1 MQNIIVD
8 KEEDAKE
15 IIKFLEEKKAGKAT
29 FLPLS
34 KFNNNNSNNSVEYEN
49 YKNGIISKLKD
60 IRDVKKYVYFPKDIV
75 KVNEKYL
82 GIISVFLDKT
92 LIVENIDI
100 AISVTKKIK
109 GIKVVTLNGELF
121 ASTGSITGGYSKKVS
136 NILGRKEEI
145 VKLEKE
151 IVSLER
157 KAEETNSDFEDK
169 KAEYI
174 LKEKEHSNILNE
186 IYEEKLKIVVKEK
199 EINALREKVGEIS
212 EKIKNINNE
221 IENITKESN
230 EILTNKSIIEEVKGK
245 LVEELEKMNDERLKL
260 KENLNDEDTSSKI
273 EEIAEDIMN
282 VKISIASFEES
293 ENSIIEILERITSE
307 EKELEERKE
316 KRNTELLEYEKENT
330 NLGQRIEENTSDIN
344 KIEEENVENKRAV
357 HFGQKATNEE
367 IKEGIKNIEKL
378 IENYRK
384 YVPNYT
390 EEYGS
395 RVLEI
400 IFYCFTA
407 PYIQQIRSCFKST
420 DSKEGISPFLFIGG
434 TPFSGKTKLLNLIV
448 YRMIGIEKKKR
459 GEKETVSTYSSI
471 VPKNSKWRAN
481 TIDQLDY
488 WLREDNVYPI
498 FVDELDKDFFANPE
512 RSDKLVTNLVNDTGF
527 HGKSG
532 CLIGTTN
539 SNSFEMPKR
548 SARRSYYIKIDK
560 VFDEKRFSE
569 CNREYNKILNKTN
582 NKLFKDFV
590 VRMAEELSKENVKL
604 DNYSQTSNSEKID
617 FLFLTRKIFR
627 EYFEIA
633 DIKIPKWFPQ
643 NRYNDISEQNMEKWK
658 SCYQMLPEKFK
669 VIEEDGKKIYGFNL
683 RELNV
688 DKNTKENV
696 SYYEAMANQ
705 CIIVNSDQ
713 YLKFDIEKF
722 HEWIGIPVP
731 KELRKKKNIFNF
743 FKKKQS
749 SNT

>member
-1 MQNIIVD
+1 MQNIIVE

-34 KFNNNNSNNSVEYEN
+34 KFHNNSNNSIEYGN

-60 IRDVKKYVYFPKDIV
+60 IRDVEKYVYFPKDIV

-145 VKLEKE
+145 AKLEKE

-186 IYEEKLKIVVKEK
+186 IYEEKLKIAVKEK
-199 EINALREKVGEIS
+199 EINTLREKVEEIS
-212 EKIKNINNE
+212 EKIKNINSE

-230 EILTNKSIIEEVKGK
+230 EILTNKSIIEEVKEK

-273 EEIAEDIMN
+273 EEITEDIMN

-344 KIEEENVENKRAV
+344 KIEEENVE
-357 HFGQKATNEE
+357 
-367 IKEGIKNIEKL
+367 IKELQNEIRKEKEEKQNI
-378 IENYRK
+378 I
-384 YVPNYT
+384 
-390 EEYGS
+390 
-395 RVLEI
+395 
-400 IFYCFTA
+400 
-407 PYIQQIRSCFKST
+407 
-420 DSKEGISPFLFIGG
+420 
-434 TPFSGKTKLLNLIV
+434 KLLNKK
-448 YRMIGIEKKKR
+448 IEENDKKI
-459 GEKETVSTYSSI
+459 ETNIPV
-471 VPKNSKWRAN
+471 K
-481 TIDQLDY
+481 
-488 WLREDNVYPI
+488 
-498 FVDELDKDFFANPE
+498 
-512 RSDKLVTNLVNDTGF
+512 
-527 HGKSG
+527 
-532 CLIGTTN
+532 
-539 SNSFEMPKR
+539 
-548 SARRSYYIKIDK
+548 
-560 VFDEKRFSE
+560 
-569 CNREYNKILNKTN
+569 
-582 NKLFKDFV
+582 
-590 VRMAEELSKENVKL
+590 LSKEQEMFKIEL
-604 DNYSQTSNSEKID
+604 EEENYIENMWNEYKITLNNIDIAEYEEYYIEKGLQTRDIEGNIMSFDIIKAKKMVRDLKSSIKDLGEVDTSIIK
-617 FLFLTRKIFR
+617 
-627 EYFEIA
+627 EY
-633 DIKIPKWFPQ
+633 
-643 NRYNDISEQNMEKWK
+643 
-658 SCYQMLPEKFK
+658 L
-669 VIEEDGKKIYGFNL
+669 
-683 RELNV
+683 
-688 DKNTKENV
+688 NTKERYDYLLNQREDLESSKKSLEKIIKEIAFAMEEQFV
-696 SYYEAMANQ
+696 SRMD
-705 CIIVNSDQ
+705 IIN
-713 YLKFDIEKF
+713 KNF
-722 HEWIGIPVP
+722 
-731 KELRKKKNIFNF
+731 KEIFVTLFGGRKC
-743 FKKKQS
+743 
-749 SNT
+749 